1 MNNFNDYIAEIRA
14 SERLKKTL
22 ELFKKGNLTI
32 EEAIE
37 FIASD
42 VQFHKKEIQE
52 SSFSGYSYIPTWIGG
67 TGSGIT
73 YTSDPLTGNPY
84 LVSGT
89 TTTTSVS
96 LSGPD
101 NSTT

>member
-1 MNNFNDYIAEIRA
+1 MNNFNDYMAEIRA

-37 FIASD
+37 FIATD
-42 VQFHKKEIQE
+42 VQFHKKDLEDKTYKDINKNWIYYPGT
-52 SSFSGYSYIPTWIGG
+52 SMGSGSGTIYT
-67 TGSGIT
+67 TGST
-73 YTSDPLTGNPY
+73 TTNPY
-84 LVSGT
+84 TVSG
-89 TTTTSVS
+89 S

-101 NSTT
+101 NSTP